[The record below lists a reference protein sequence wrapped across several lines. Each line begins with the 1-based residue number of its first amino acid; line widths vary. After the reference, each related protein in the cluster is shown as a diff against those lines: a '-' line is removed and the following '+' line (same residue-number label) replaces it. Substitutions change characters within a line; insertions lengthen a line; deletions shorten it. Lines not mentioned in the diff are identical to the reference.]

1 MARRP
6 RPTGERRAHPDPV
19 RVVHLD
25 DWLIVVDKPSG
36 LPTHATTDPARPHLH
51 GAVIELRRAAG
62 EDDPYVGVHHRLDV
76 DTSGLV
82 LFTIDR
88 SVNAAVGAAFADRAV
103 EKGYVA
109 VVTGDRPPLSWE
121 VRDHLAPIGKVGR
134 VTRHGAVRAGGK
146 IAHSSFRLLGPAPGP
161 PGRWLV
167 EGRPHTGRTHQLRV
181 HLAGGG
187 NPIVGDRLYG
197 GVGARR
203 VALHA
208 ARLRI
213 PHPVTGEPLEVTAP
227 PPPDLGR

>member
-1 MARRP
+1 MAQRP
-6 RPTGERRAHPDPV
+6 RPTAERRPAPGPV
-19 RVVHLD
+19 RVVYLD

-51 GAVIELRRAAG
+51 GAVIELRRTAG
-62 EDDPYVGVHHRLDV
+62 VAEPYVGIHHRLDV

-88 SVNAAVGAAFADRAV
+88 SVNAAVGAAFADRTV
-103 EKGYVA
+103 EKSYVA
-109 VVTGDRPPLSWE
+109 VVTGARPSSAWE
-121 VRDHLAPIGKVGR
+121 VRDHLAPVGKVGKI
-134 VTRHGAVRAGGK
+134 TRHGPVRSGGK
-146 IAHSSFRLLGPAPGP
+146 SAHSSFRLLGLAAGP

-187 NPIVGDRLYG
+187 HPIVGDRLYG
-197 GVGARR
+197 GVPGRR

-208 ARLRI
+208 ATLRLA
-213 PHPVTGEPLEVTAP
+213 HPISGEPLELIAP
-227 PPPDLGR
+227 PPHDLGR

>member
-6 RPTGERRAHPDPV
+6 RRRDDPGAHHGPV

-36 LPTHATTDPARPHLH
+36 LPTHATIDPDRPHLH
-51 GAVIELRRAAG
+51 AAVIDLRRAEG
-62 EDDPYVGVHHRLDV
+62 NLDPYVGIHHRLDV

-88 SVNAAVGAAFADRAV
+88 SVNAAVGAAFAERRV
-103 EKGYVA
+103 EKSYTA
-109 VVTGDRPPLSWE
+109 VVTGDRPPERWE
-121 VRDHLAPIGKVGR
+121 VRDHLGPVGKVGR
-134 VTRHGAVRAGGK
+134 VTRHGAVRSGGK
-146 IAHSSFRLLGPAPGP
+146 AAHSSFRLLGPAPGS

-167 EGRPHTGRTHQLRV
+167 EGHPHTGRTHQLRV

-187 NPIVGDRLYG
+187 HPIVGDRLYG
-197 GVGARR
+197 GVPGRR

-208 ARLRI
+208 ARLRL
-213 PHPVTGEPLEVTAP
+213 PHPVHGGVLAVESP

>member
-6 RPTGERRAHPDPV
+6 PPTAERRPPPGPV

-51 GAVIELRRAAG
+51 GAVIDLRRAAG
-62 EDDPYVGVHHRLDV
+62 ADDPYVGVHHRLDV

-88 SVNAAVGAAFADRAV
+88 SVNAAVGAAFADRRV
-103 EKGYVA
+103 EKSYVA
-109 VVTGDRPPLSWE
+109 VVTGRRPPDRWE
-121 VRDHLAPIGKVGR
+121 VRDHLGPVRKVGR
-134 VTRHGAVRAGGK
+134 VTRHGAVRSGGK
-146 IAHSSFRLLGPAPGP
+146 AAHSSFRLLGAAPGP
-161 PGRWLV
+161 GDRWYV

-181 HLAGGG
+181 HLADGGH
-187 NPIVGDRLYG
+187 PIVGDRLYG
-197 GVGARR
+197 GVAGNR

-208 ARLRI
+208 SLLRL
-213 PHPVTGEPLEVTAP
+213 PHPVHGDPLEITSP
-227 PPPDLGR
+227 PPSDLGR